1 MGVAFVAGQIK
12 QGKFTLDSRG
22 MNGSP
27 QTDFYFDIFTQQ
39 ECVALGRTKLRFL
52 NLSARQSRKS

>member
-1 MGVAFVAGQIK
+1 
-12 QGKFTLDSRG
+12 LDSRG